1 MNRLIVSS
9 PEKRN
14 NLFKK
19 EYDYVTEVTDPEKF
33 PNSLELIENTVSL
46 PIYPSLSNDEVL
58 RIISAIKHN

>member
-1 MNRLIVSS
+1 MN
-9 PEKRN
+9 
-14 NLFKK
+14 
-19 EYDYVTEVTDPEKF
+19 KF